1 MGDPTRHPVFWSFR
15 RCPYAMRAR
24 LAVSSAGI
32 QVELREILLRDKP
45 DAFLK
50 ASPKGTVPV
59 VELADGTVIEE
70 SRDVMQWALAQNDP
84 DEWLD
89 VQHRDPEATTA
100 FLDALDGPFKTH
112 LDRYKYAS
120 RFDPEAALEHRE
132 AGAAMLAEFD
142 TRLASQPSL
151 SGRKNGLLDFATL
164 PFVRQFRIADPI
176 WFDAQPWPHLHH
188 WLQAFLE
195 GRQFALI
202 MKKYAAWQE
211 GEDGVTFPEPIEA
224 GTIETAVTA
233 LSTVR

>member
-70 SRDVMQWALAQNDP
+70 SRDVMQWALTQNDP
-84 DEWLD
+84 DGWLD

-142 TRLASQPSL
+142 TKLASQPSL

-195 GRQFALI
+195 GRQFVFI

-224 GTIETAVTA
+224 GTIETAVNAT
-233 LSTVR
+233 STVR